1 MKEDSSK
8 IIVSPEVESL
18 SRECE
23 ILRDEVAR
31 LLAEAHDLIQVVKP
45 NIFALFQTKLGAWEL
60 KRLHQQSDIARLKR
74 KMTLIQ
80 AVINRGEAIHE
91 KELEERLD
99 LELADW
105 RTRVAEAAA
114 AFDQAKV
121 RLDQPMAADEAREL
135 RDLYRRLV
143 KSLHPDLHADLTDA
157 ERQLWHRAQTAYDR
171 ADLEELRALAIV
183 QPDSAL
189 SGMKNSIEELQ
200 EQRDTLKGHVAR
212 LLSEMERISSEP
224 PFTLRKQLE
233 DAEWIEGMRKTI
245 DGECAQLEVERAE
258 LETHVGKIMAALAQD
273 VNGTGRN

>member
-1 MKEDSSK
+1 MKEDSSR
-8 IIVSPEVESL
+8 IIVSPRAESL

-23 ILRDEVAR
+23 ILREEVAR

-45 NIFALFQTKLGAWEL
+45 NLFALYQTKLGAWEL
-60 KRLHQQSDIARLKR
+60 KRLQMQSNLARLKR

-91 KELEERLD
+91 KELDEQLD

-105 RTRVAEAAA
+105 RTRVAEAVA
-114 AFDQAKV
+114 AFDQAKD
-121 RLDQPMAADEAREL
+121 RLDQPMAADEAQEL
-135 RDLYRRLV
+135 RDLYRSLV
-143 KSLHPDLHADLTDA
+143 KRLHPDLHADLTDA

-189 SGMKNSIEELQ
+189 PGMKNSIEELQ
-200 EQRDTLKGHVAR
+200 EKRDALKGHVIR

-233 DAEWIEGMRKTI
+233 DAEWIEEMRETI
-245 DGECAQLEVERAE
+245 DGECAQLEVERAG
-258 LETHVGKIMAALAQD
+258 LETHVGKIMTALAQD
-273 VNGTGRN
+273 GNGTGRN